1 MKSEHGKR
9 KAAPGKKAGIIAS
22 IIILAL
28 LVALGAGGYGL
39 IDYFRDRVA
48 PGVSLGSTPVT
59 GQDKTQVKKT
69 IRAVASSTKV
79 TIKSNGKSTTAS
91 LQDLHVTVD
100 VDKTADSL
108 LQAKQ
113 GNPITRLNP
122 QEKSQVGLIA
132 KTDEVSLQSDLNKYF
147 LGAEREVQLPTVS
160 YSSEEGKFVVNAGKN
175 GQSVDLSSVKP
186 AITAALKNKAG
197 GTVSVDAAIKT
208 DVPAISDQ
216 TAHGAADQANKN
228 LIRKITITNGAHKSF
243 TLPSSI
249 IAQWTTFTSDVHKK
263 TMSVGYKTGQLS
275 DYLAKQLPSK
285 LNEDKV
291 DEQIVVNPHGT
302 VMGVKVHGVN
312 GLAVKDTKTTAAQV
326 FASLEAGEDAQL
338 TASMDTVKY
347 GTKQTLVRY
356 DIPNGDPWMLVD
368 LSAQKAFAYKGTTKV
383 KTFNVSTGRKDR
395 ATDDGVWYVHTKYK
409 VQTMRGPGYVSPN
422 VKWVTYFCG
431 GEGFHTAL
439 WNLEGIAMGR
449 PSSHGCVN
457 MTEADAKWV
466 YDFLPIGGMV
476 KVIGATPDSAV
487 RKS

>member
-249 IAQWTTFTSDVHKK
+249 IAQWTTFT
-263 TMSVGYKTGQLS
+263 
-275 DYLAKQLPSK
+275 
-285 LNEDKV
+285 
-291 DEQIVVNPHGT
+291 
-302 VMGVKVHGVN
+302 
-312 GLAVKDTKTTAAQV
+312 
-326 FASLEAGEDAQL
+326 
-338 TASMDTVKY
+338 
-347 GTKQTLVRY
+347 
-356 DIPNGDPWMLVD
+356 
-368 LSAQKAFAYKGTTKV
+368 
-383 KTFNVSTGRKDR
+383 
-395 ATDDGVWYVHTKYK
+395 
-409 VQTMRGPGYVSPN
+409 
-422 VKWVTYFCG
+422 
-431 GEGFHTAL
+431 
-439 WNLEGIAMGR
+439 
-449 PSSHGCVN
+449 
-457 MTEADAKWV
+457 
-466 YDFLPIGGMV
+466 
-476 KVIGATPDSAV
+476 
-487 RKS
+487 